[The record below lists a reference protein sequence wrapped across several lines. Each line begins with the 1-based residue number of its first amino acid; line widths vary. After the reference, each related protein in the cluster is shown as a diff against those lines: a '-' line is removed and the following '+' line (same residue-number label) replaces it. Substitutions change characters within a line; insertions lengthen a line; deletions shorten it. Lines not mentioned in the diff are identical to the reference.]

1 MIKIKQGFEIRTICG
16 ENLIVPLGK
25 HNIDFSKVIYLNE
38 TSMFIWRLIEKG
50 VNGVDEIVE
59 AMTEVYNVER
69 ETCLNDVN
77 EFLDSLIENNIIE
90 KNNHVQN

>member
-16 ENLIVPLGK
+16 ENLIVPLGT

-59 AMTEVYNVER
+59 AMTEVYDVER

-90 KNNHVQN
+90 KK